1 MHTVSGQPHPIAPSM
16 LAHRVG
22 DHDPDLP
29 RILISSR
36 RSLTN
41 WWQPGD
47 EARNLARDWPE
58 MRQAR

>member
-1 MHTVSGQPHPIAPSM
+1 M